1 MRIVFLCE
9 AVFPENKGGVER
21 WFNQLSR
28 ELSQRGY
35 EVLYLNAAGV
45 NENRDGVRHMSIT
58 QREWSYLAGG
68 IRSKK
73 QSLDFAYAA
82 FWKLREVR
90 ADVIYA
96 TSVPILSVFPVGLNR
111 FMKRRV
117 QTFVEWFEI
126 WPLNYWLNYAGY
138 FSGALGWL
146 IQTLALQIG
155 GHRITYTA
163 RATRSISSM
172 NLIPFTKNI
181 IELPGL
187 CSPVFNGH
195 FDNDEIRNDITFLG
209 RFVDEKQP
217 IMAIE
222 AVLEFLKSG
231 WTGNFWIIGKG
242 PSLISMKQLLEK
254 NPHSNHQ
261 IHIVE
266 DAIDQS
272 VFAHIR
278 ESFVLLHPS
287 KREGYGLASVEASY
301 LGTPSILLNYPNN
314 ATLDLEISPDL
325 VVNELNARGIADKL
339 DLALK
344 EQIRLRKETLAWAE
358 NASLSRSLK
367 STADAIEQLLGA
379 SYER

>member
-45 NENRDGVRHMSIT
+45 NENRDGVRYMSIT
-58 QREWSYLAGG
+58 QKEWSYLAGG
-68 IRSKK
+68 KRSKK
-73 QSLDFAYAA
+73 QSLDFACVA
-82 FWKLREVR
+82 FWKLREVQ
-90 ADVIYA
+90 ADAIYA

-117 QTFVEWFEI
+117 ETFVEWFEI
-126 WPLNYWLNYAGY
+126 WPLNYWLSYAGY

-181 IELPGL
+181 IQLPGL
-187 CSPVFNGH
+187 CSPVFSSPI
-195 FDNDEIRNDITFLG
+195 DSDEIRNDITFLG

-222 AVLEFLKSG
+222 AVLEFIKSG

-242 PSLISMKQLLEK
+242 PSLISMKLLLEK
-254 NPHSNHQ
+254 SPHSNHQ
-261 IHIVE
+261 IHLVE
-266 DAIDQS
+266 DAIDENVS
-272 VFAHIR
+272 AHIR

-287 KREGYGLASVEASY
+287 KREGYGLASVEAAY

-325 VVNELNARGIADKL
+325 VVNELNPKGIVAKL
-339 DLALK
+339 ELALK
-344 EQIRLRKETLAWAE
+344 EQISLRKETLAWAE

-367 STADAIEQLLGA
+367 STADEIEQLLGV
-379 SYER
+379 SNER